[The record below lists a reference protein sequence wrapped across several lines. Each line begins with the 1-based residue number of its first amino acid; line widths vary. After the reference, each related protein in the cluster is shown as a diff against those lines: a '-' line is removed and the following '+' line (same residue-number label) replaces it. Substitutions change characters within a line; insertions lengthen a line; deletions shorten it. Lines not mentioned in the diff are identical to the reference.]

1 MICGGL
7 LVVLM
12 FSDPAGKTPPAPKP
26 AAPVAAT
33 ASARAPGTAHTNVAP
48 EMSADDESTQML
60 AKVRRIYVDTLTGGD
75 EALQFRDMVM
85 SSLEQTK
92 TFLVTENPDKADA
105 VLKGAADDQVFTD
118 YHDSEQSLGVHAQ
131 ESHASGWR
139 DRYDGGNN
147 ANSHGIGV
155 TDSAAVQTEE
165 RKHEAFA
172 ALRLVDRDGDVI
184 WSSTQESLGGK
195 YAGASA
201 DVAARIAKQLATDY
215 RRAKTVVAGVKA
227 PQAP

>member
-1 MICGGL
+1 MTAELWVLAL
-7 LVVLM
+7 L
-12 FSDPAGKTPPAPKP
+12 FSDPPPKTAPPPKP
-26 AAPVAAT
+26 QAAAAAT
-33 ASARAPGTAHTNVAP
+33 SP
-48 EMSADDESTQML
+48 DDETTKML

-92 TFLVTENPDKADA
+92 TFVVTENPDKADA

-118 YHDSEQSLGVHAQ
+118 YHDSEESIGVHAQ
-131 ESHASGWR
+131 ESHANGWR

-147 ANSHGIGV
+147 ANSHGIGM
-155 TDSAAVQTEE
+155 TDSDAVHSEE

-195 YAGASA
+195 YAWASA
-201 DVAARIAKQLATDY
+201 DVAARIAKQLAADY
-215 RRAKTVVAGVKA
+215 RRAKAVAAGGKP